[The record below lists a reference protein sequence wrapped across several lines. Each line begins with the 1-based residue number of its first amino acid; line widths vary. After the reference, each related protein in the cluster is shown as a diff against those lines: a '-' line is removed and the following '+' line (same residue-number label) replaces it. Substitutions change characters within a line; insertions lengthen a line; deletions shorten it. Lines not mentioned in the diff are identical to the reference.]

1 MENTQPK
8 YEYHLLT
15 WGGFYNE
22 EYLKIHNIQ
31 SGDYY
36 FDTSEE
42 RQAFINR
49 LYSFESQLGTNGLVM
64 TLTEGYCC
72 RTRTVIHRVIEW
84 DGKTYYTQC
93 DMGVNYHMDAAQYH
107 LEYKWY
113 PGFNDYP
120 LGEDFDYDNNPVQI
134 IREWITGA
142 FTF

>member
-42 RQAFINR
+42 I
-49 LYSFESQLGTNGLVM
+49 LYGV
-64 TLTEGYCC
+64 LTGNIY
-72 RTRTVIHRVIEW
+72 IFNLHR
-84 DGKTYYTQC
+84 
-93 DMGVNYHMDAAQYH
+93 
-107 LEYKWY
+107 
-113 PGFNDYP
+113 
-120 LGEDFDYDNNPVQI
+120 
-134 IREWITGA
+134 
-142 FTF
+142 